1 MSRVRTTVSVEESVL
16 RAVRVRAARE
26 GCSDSDVI
34 ERALRREV
42 GFDLLDALW
51 SRADLDE
58 EAAATLA
65 SEALQAARA
74 ATKKS

>member
-26 GCSDSDVI
+26 GCADSDVI

-42 GFDLLDALW
+42 GFDLLDGLW

-58 EAAATLA
+58 DAAAALA
-65 SEALQAARA
+65 SEALRAVRA

>member
-1 MSRVRTTVSVEESVL
+1 MSKIRTTISLEENVL

-26 GCSDSDVI
+26 GCSDSEVF

-42 GFDLLDALW
+42 GLDVLEELW
-51 SRADLDE
+51 ASAELDE

-65 SEALQAARA
+65 QEAVAETRRTHGQR
-74 ATKKS
+74 